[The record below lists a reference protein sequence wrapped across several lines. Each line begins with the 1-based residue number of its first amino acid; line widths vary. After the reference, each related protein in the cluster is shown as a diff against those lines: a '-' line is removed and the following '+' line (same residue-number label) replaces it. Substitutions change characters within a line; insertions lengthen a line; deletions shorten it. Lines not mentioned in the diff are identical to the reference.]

1 MEKEGLQIP
10 YGVSDFKRI
19 RNEGYYYIDKTG
31 YIPLLE
37 QAGSFLFFVRP
48 RRFGKTLM
56 ASMLRCYYD
65 IAEKDNFEKLF
76 GDLEIAKNPTVN
88 RNRYQ
93 MFALDFS
100 TVNICE
106 GNTLQERFDN
116 YMRVQLQVFL
126 MQYAADYGEDFR
138 RGLPNVSGKS
148 LLSAVAG
155 YAKQKGYHL
164 YLMLDEYD
172 NFTNAMIRAE
182 GNNSYHDITHGQGFY
197 REWFKAFKASFD
209 RIYMTGVSP
218 VTMDDL
224 TSGFN
229 IASNISQDADF
240 NAMLGFSEAEVL
252 KLYSD
257 FKGIGKYTVGEPSE
271 WVAAIKPWYDGY
283 CFAEEK
289 RGEES
294 VFNSDM
300 SLYFLDSLVRTG
312 NPPKNWID
320 VNIATDYA
328 KLKVIA
334 DIQRRIDPGQEQ
346 DSLPITE
353 KLAAEGEIWFPLKRS
368 FPADSIPKP
377 ENFKSLFYYY
387 GILSMKE
394 RRKGLDWFHIP
405 NICVKRQV
413 FDYLREHVTRTCA
426 PDWSEWSALAS
437 AFAFDGEWKPF
448 LCRLADDFSAT
459 MPVRGGIQGETRIQ
473 GYMQAEFGHLDF
485 YLMEPEMELSRGFCD
500 FCLFPD
506 RYRFND
512 VKHSYLVEL
521 KYSKRDASE
530 SELAAKYDEALK
542 QLVVYRA
549 DKSVPSLAKGTTLH
563 QLVFQFKGAEL
574 VRAEQIAEEPM

>member
-48 RRFGKTLM
+48 RRFGKSLM
-56 ASMLRCYYD
+56 ASMLRYYYD

-76 GDLEIAKNPTVN
+76 GGLEIAKNPTVN

-394 RRKGLDWFHIP
+394 RREGLDWFRIP
-405 NICVKRQV
+405 NVCVKRQV
-413 FDYLREHVTRTCA
+413 FDYLREHVSRSRT
-426 PDWSEWSALAS
+426 PEWSEWAALAS
-437 AFAFDGEWKPF
+437 AFAYRGEWEPF
-448 LCRLADDFSAT
+448 LRRLADDFSAT
-459 MPVRGGIQGETRIQ
+459 TPVRGGIQGETRIQ

-542 QLVVYRA
+542 QLVAYRA
-549 DKSVPSLAKGTTLH
+549 DKSVPSFAKGTTLH